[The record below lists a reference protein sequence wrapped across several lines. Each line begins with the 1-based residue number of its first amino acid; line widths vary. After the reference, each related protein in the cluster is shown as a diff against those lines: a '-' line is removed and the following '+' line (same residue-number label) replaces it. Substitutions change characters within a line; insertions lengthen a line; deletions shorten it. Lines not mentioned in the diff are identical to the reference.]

1 MPTIPLWSQAFKK
14 FPHPCAP
21 APSSPFLASTATPA
35 LHGQTTAPILL
46 WVKNK
51 PFWGELGGFLLQL
64 LALNTLIVLHVCS
77 FVQTTI
83 FWTVVPGIQ
92 LWVFSLPY
100 FLFRIQLGTILLTS
114 AFGALVTGIS
124 AGFPLIFTVFFILFL
139 STLKRQKVFPS
150 IFLSSFLS
158 FFLTL
163 SSPNFFPS
171 FSKGHGMWDFTSP
184 KWKSLSRVRLFA
196 TPWNRPWNS
205 PGQNIGMG
213 SHAFLQGISQPRDRT
228 QVSRIA
234 GRFFIRWATREAQE
248 YRSG

>member
-124 AGFPLIFTVFFILFL
+124 AGFPLISSKESETKVLLVAYMALCTSLLAAFWPCLQLRFFCSLCYSHIGNI
-139 STLKRQKVFPS
+139 PS
-150 IFLSSFLS
+150 ILLLQILSSNFL
-158 FFLTL
+158 
-163 SSPNFFPS
+163 
-171 FSKGHGMWDFTSP
+171 
-184 KWKSLSRVRLFA
+184 
-196 TPWNRPWNS
+196 
-205 PGQNIGMG
+205 I
-213 SHAFLQGISQPRDRT
+213 ISM
-228 QVSRIA
+228 
-234 GRFFIRWATREAQE
+234 
-248 YRSG
+248 